1 MADGRFITLEGGEGV
16 GKTTNLQFVVDR
28 LKQHGLDV
36 VVTREPGGT
45 PVAEELR
52 DLLLRVRDDEMVPLA
67 ELLLMFAGRA
77 QHVEQLVK
85 PALAKGQWV
94 VCDRFTDATYAY
106 QGGGRGIDDRQIAL
120 LEEMVQGP
128 LRPDLTIYLDV
139 PVQIAAERIAG
150 REHDRIERERVEF
163 FESVRATYIARARE
177 YSRIQLVDAAADI
190 EQVQADIALILDYF
204 VGSAD

>member
-1 MADGRFITLEGGEGV
+1 M
-16 GKTTNLQFVVDR
+16 
-28 LKQHGLDV
+28 
-36 VVTREPGGT
+36 
-45 PVAEELR
+45 
-52 DLLLRVRDDEMVPLA
+52 
-67 ELLLMFAGRA
+67 
-77 QHVEQLVK
+77 
-85 PALAKGQWV
+85 
-94 VCDRFTDATYAY
+94 CDRFTDATYAY

-163 FESVRATYIARARE
+163 FEAVRSTYIARARE

>member
-16 GKTTNLQFVVDR
+16 GKTTNLEFVVDR

-52 DLLLRVRDDEMVPLA
+52 DLLLRVRDDEMVPLE

-77 QHVEQLVK
+77 QHVDQLVK

>member
-16 GKTTNLQFVVDR
+16 GKTTNLEFVVDR

-106 QGGGRGIDDRQIAL
+106 QGGGRGIDDKQIAL

>member
-16 GKTTNLQFVVDR
+16 GKTTNLEFVVDR

-85 PALAKGQWV
+85 HALA
-94 VCDRFTDATYAY
+94 
-106 QGGGRGIDDRQIAL
+106 
-120 LEEMVQGP
+120 
-128 LRPDLTIYLDV
+128 
-139 PVQIAAERIAG
+139 
-150 REHDRIERERVEF
+150 
-163 FESVRATYIARARE
+163 
-177 YSRIQLVDAAADI
+177 
-190 EQVQADIALILDYF
+190 
-204 VGSAD
+204 

>member
-16 GKTTNLQFVVDR
+16 GKTTNLEFVVDR

-163 FESVRATYIARARE
+163 FESVRSTYIARARE

-190 EQVQADIALILDYF
+190 EQVQADISLILDYF

>member
-16 GKTTNLQFVVDR
+16 GKTTNLEFVVDR